1 MRDPLTRYLSTN
13 YLKFYS
19 VPFLFWLLVVVI
31 ETRASHDP
39 YLGLVFLSYIATFTL
54 FALVFYLAINNEFE
68 TLQTFGVSFGRLALP
83 VFSVSLTLQAS
94 ISAFAV
100 IASSDRLR
108 ATAYAMWTFLAV
120 LLCYWTTLKV
130 IWDQREAATFRA
142 CFSGFAAQTAVL
154 LLWGTAPLFYQLV
167 HK

>member
-1 MRDPLTRYLSTN
+1 MRDPLTRYLTAN

-39 YLGLVFLSYIATFTL
+39 YLGLVFLSYIAAFTL
-54 FALVFYLAINNEFE
+54 FALVFYLAINDEFE
-68 TLQTFGVSFGRLALP
+68 TLQTYGVSFERLALP
-83 VFSVSLTLQAS
+83 VFTVALTLQAS
-94 ISAFAV
+94 ISAVAI
-100 IASSDRLR
+100 IASSDRPR
-108 ATAYAMWTFLAV
+108 AITYAIWTFLAV
-120 LLCYWTTLKV
+120 LLCYWTTLKI
-130 IWDQREAATFRA
+130 IWDRREAATFRA
-142 CFSGFAAQTAVL
+142 CFSGFASQTALL